1 MVNAVPQALDV
12 IAEAAAAI
20 EHSRWGNRL
29 VYLASLTGALLVAL
43 GLSIFFDK
51 PAFVVSTLAWMIVF
65 AATLTV
71 VTPSAEQMTKMLAQV
86 AAIRAGTKGDA
97 A

>member
-1 MVNAVPQALDV
+1 MTSAPPEKLDL
-12 IAEAAAAI
+12 IAESAAAI

-29 VYLASLTGALLVAL
+29 VYLFSLTGALIVAL
-43 GLSIFFDK
+43 GLAIYFDK
-51 PAFVVSTLAWMIVF
+51 SAHVISTLAWMIVF

-86 AAIRAGTKGDA
+86 AAIRMGTKGDA
-97 A
+97 S

>member
-1 MVNAVPQALDV
+1 MTIAAPGKLDV
-12 IAEAAAAI
+12 IAESAAAI

-29 VYLASLTGALLVAL
+29 GYLAALTIGLMVAL
-43 GLSIFFDK
+43 GLAIYFDK
-51 PAFVVSTLAWMIVF
+51 PAYVVSTLAWMIVF

-97 A
+97 S

>member
-1 MVNAVPQALDV
+1 M
-12 IAEAAAAI
+12 
-20 EHSRWGNRL
+20 
-29 VYLASLTGALLVAL
+29 VAL
-43 GLSIFFDK
+43 GLAIYFDK
-51 PAFVVSTLAWMIVF
+51 PAYVVSTLAWMIVF

-97 A
+97 S

>member
-1 MVNAVPQALDV
+1 MANASPEKLDL
-12 IAEAAAAI
+12 ITGAAAAI
-20 EHSRWGNRL
+20 EHSRWSNRL
-29 VYLASLTGALLVAL
+29 HYLAALTGVLIVLL
-43 GLSIFFDK
+43 GLAIYFDK

-86 AAIRAGTKGDA
+86 AAIRAGTKA
-97 A
+97 AVE

>member
-1 MVNAVPQALDV
+1 MATSPSNQLGIITA
-12 IAEAAAAI
+12 AAAAI
-20 EHSRWGNRL
+20 EHSRWANRL
-29 VYLASLTGALLVAL
+29 HYLAALTSVLVVIL
-43 GLSIFFDK
+43 GLSIYFDK
-51 PAFVVSTLAWMIVF
+51 PDFVVSTLAWMIVF

-86 AAIRAGTKGDA
+86 AAIRAGTKADA

>member
-1 MVNAVPQALDV
+1 M
-12 IAEAAAAI
+12 IIGAAAAI
-20 EHSRWGNRL
+20 EHSRWPNRL
-29 VYLASLTGALLVAL
+29 NYLAGLTGVLVVIL
-43 GLSIFFDK
+43 GLSIYFDK

-97 A
+97 S

>member
-1 MVNAVPQALDV
+1 MAQDALQRLDL
-12 IAEAAAAI
+12 ITGAAAAI
-20 EHSRWGNRL
+20 DHSRWANRL
-29 VYLASLTGALLVAL
+29 HYLAALTGVLLVIL
-43 GLSIFFDK
+43 GLAIYFDK
-51 PAFVVSTLAWMIVF
+51 PPVVVSTLAWMIVF

-86 AAIRAGTKGDA
+86 AAIRAGTKADA

>member
-1 MVNAVPQALDV
+1 MNSAAPGKLDV
-12 IAEAAAAI
+12 IAESAAAI

-29 VYLASLTGALLVAL
+29 SYLFFLTSALMVAL
-43 GLSIFFDK
+43 GLAIYFDK
-51 PAFVVSTLAWMIVF
+51 PEHVVSTLALMIVF

-86 AAIRAGTKGDA
+86 AAIRAGTKADA
-97 A
+97 S